1 MKYGFIG
8 TGNMASAII
17 KVMSEKL
24 GGQDLYLSNRTI
36 AKAEKVADKYSCN
49 VVPTNVDIAKNADYV
64 ILGVKPQMMKGVIDE
79 IRDTLSKRNDFVL
92 VTMAAGYYVEDYY
105 DMLGFECPII
115 RIMPNTPVSVNEGV
129 IIYCSSNVSDDRLN
143 TFIDAIELAG
153 KLMPIDE
160 GHFDAAG
167 TVSGC
172 GPAFADLII
181 EGLSDGGV
189 CCGLTRKQA
198 TELASQMLLGASKL
212 VLESG
217 RNPIELKDEVTSPGG
232 TTIEGVLTMEENRVA
247 YAMSQ
252 AVIKAY
258 KKNEQL
264 RKK

>member
-1 MKYGFIG
+1 MKFGFIG

-17 KVMSEKL
+17 KVMSCKI
-24 GGQDLYLSNRTI
+24 GGQNLYLSNRTI
-36 AKAEKVADKYSCN
+36 SKAEKVSEKYGCSVSSNIN
-49 VVPTNVDIAKNADYV
+49 VAKECDYV

-79 IRDTLSKRNDFVL
+79 IKGELAKRNDYVL
-92 VTMAAGYYVEDYY
+92 VTMAAGYYIEDYFE
-105 DMLGFECPII
+105 MLGFKCPII

-129 IIYCSSNVSDDRLN
+129 VIYCHENVSDDKVK
-143 TFIDAIELAG
+143 TFIDAIEHAG
-153 KLMPIDE
+153 KVMPIDE

-189 CCGLTRKQA
+189 LCGLTRKQA

-232 TTIEGVLTMEENRVA
+232 TTIEGVLTMEENRVS
-247 YAMSQ
+247 YAMSE
-252 AVIKAY
+252 AVIRAFR
-258 KKNEQL
+258 KNELL